1 MLRPCCLIVE
11 DQALIGLSLEA
22 YLEEKGYDVAGPFLT
37 NFDAL
42 RWLKGHTP
50 ELALLDVMLKDGPC
64 LELARLLKSRAVPF
78 AIYSG
83 LRPQGVPPELEEA
96 PWLEKPVSRADLARV
111 LAELAARVPQGAT
124 QASHALSGS

>member
-22 YLEEKGYDVAGPFLT
+22 YLEENGYDVAGPFLT
-37 NFDAL
+37 NADGL
-42 RWLKGHTP
+42 RWLNNHTP
-50 ELALLDVMLKDGPC
+50 ELALLDVLLKDGPC
-64 LELARLLKSRAVPF
+64 LELARLLKRRGVPF

-83 LRPQGVPPELEEA
+83 LKPEGAPPEFGEA

-111 LAELAARVPQGAT
+111 LAELAAQLPREKEAELRV
-124 QASHALSGS
+124 LSRR